1 MFNYDNKV
9 FEFINRVV
17 DTMFVTLL
25 WVVFSLPVI
34 TIGASTTAYYETVHK
49 VLRQNKNY
57 IWHTFWTTFISNFKR
72 STIVWLI
79 QLGLSLFFL
88 LDLKITKE
96 ALAQGQ
102 KEGFLYYFF
111 CVTIIVMYVWF
122 IFNCAY
128 IARIEDG
135 IKKTMKNTAIMM
147 IMNLQWAALIFVI
160 LCASFVVIA
169 FVPISV
175 LFVPTG
181 VMFLYDLII
190 LKVFNKYINM
200 ADEEKVVEV
209 DESEVVMHDTS
220 NI

>member
-17 DTMFVTLL
+17 DTIFATLL

-34 TIGASTTAYYETVHK
+34 TIGASTTAFYETVHK
-49 VLRQNKNY
+49 VLRKNKGY
-57 IWHTFWTTFISNFKR
+57 IWRTFWTTFRSNFIR

-79 QLGLSLFFL
+79 QFGLSLFFL
-88 LDLKITKE
+88 LDMKIMKE
-96 ALAQGQ
+96 ALAQG
-102 KEGFLYYFF
+102 ERGGWLYYFF
-111 CVTIIVMYVWF
+111 LLSLLVMYVWF

-135 IKKTMKNTAIMM
+135 VKKTMKNTAIMM
-147 IMNLQWAALIFVI
+147 ILNLQWAALIFVI
-160 LCASFVVIA
+160 VFVAFVVIA
-169 FVPISV
+169 FVPISA
-175 LFVPTG
+175 LFIPTG

-200 ADEEKVVEV
+200 DDEEKVDEV
-209 DESEVVMHDTS
+209 DEDEVVMHDITE
-220 NI
+220 

>member
-17 DTMFVTLL
+17 DTMFAALL
-25 WVVFSLPVI
+25 WVAFSLPVI
-34 TIGASTTAYYETVHK
+34 TIGASTTAFYETVHK
-49 VLRQNKNY
+49 VIRQNKGY
-57 IWHTFWTTFISNFKR
+57 IWRTFWNTFRGNFKR
-72 STIVWLI
+72 ATLVWLI
-79 QLGLSLFFL
+79 HFGLSCFFL
-88 LDLKITKE
+88 LDMRIMKE
-96 ALAQGQ
+96 ALAQGE
-102 KEGFLYYFF
+102 KGGWLYYFF
-111 CVTIIVMYVWF
+111 LVSLIVMYVWF

-160 LCASFVVIA
+160 VCVAFVAIA
-169 FVPISV
+169 FVPVSA

-181 VMFLYDLII
+181 VFVLYDMII

-200 ADEEKVVEV
+200 NDEDKVEEV
-209 DESEVVMHDTS
+209 DDEDVVMHD
-220 NI
+220 IAE

>member
-17 DTMFVTLL
+17 DTMFAALL
-25 WVVFSLPVI
+25 WVVFSIPVI
-34 TIGASTTAYYETVHK
+34 TIGASTTAFYETVHK
-49 VLRQNKNY
+49 VLRQNKGY
-57 IWHTFWTTFISNFKR
+57 IFRTFWNTFIGNFKR

-79 QLGLSLFFL
+79 QLGLSLFFI
-88 LDLKITKE
+88 LDMRIMKE

-102 KEGFLYYFF
+102 KGGGLYYFF
-111 CVTIIVMYVWF
+111 QFSLIVMYVWF

-135 IKKTMKNTAIMM
+135 IKKTMKNTMIMM
-147 IMNLQWAALIFVI
+147 VLNLQWAALIFVI
-160 LCASFVVIA
+160 IFAAFVVIA
-169 FVPISV
+169 YVPISA

-181 VMFLYDLII
+181 VFFLYDLII

-200 ADEEKVVEV
+200 DDEDKVDEV
-209 DESEVVMHDTS
+209 DEAEVVMHD
-220 NI
+220 IAE

>member
-17 DTMFVTLL
+17 DTMFAALL
-25 WVVFSLPVI
+25 WVLFSIPVI
-34 TIGASTTAYYETVHK
+34 TIGASTTAFYETVHK
-49 VLRQNKNY
+49 VLRQNKGY
-57 IWHTFWTTFISNFKR
+57 IFRTFWNTFKNNFKR

-79 QLGLSLFFL
+79 QFGLSLFFL
-88 LDLKITKE
+88 LDMQIMKE

-102 KEGFLYYFF
+102 KGGWLYYFF
-111 CVTIIVMYVWF
+111 MFSLIVMYVWF

-135 IKKTMKNTAIMM
+135 VKKTMKNTAIMM
-147 IMNLQWAALIFVI
+147 IMNLQWAALVFVI
-160 LCASFVVIA
+160 AIAAFAVIA

-181 VMFLYDLII
+181 IFVLYDMII

-200 ADEEKVVEV
+200 DDEDKVDEV
-209 DESEVVMHDTS
+209 DEDEVVMHD
-220 NI
+220 IAE

>member
-17 DTMFVTLL
+17 DTMFVALL

>member
-17 DTMFVTLL
+17 DTMFVALL

-34 TIGASTTAYYETVHK
+34 TIGASTTAFYETVHK
-49 VLRQNKNY
+49 VLRQNRGY
-57 IWHTFWTTFISNFKR
+57 IWRTFWKTFTSNFKR

-88 LDLKITKE
+88 LDMQIMKE
-96 ALAQGQ
+96 ALAQGE
-102 KEGFLYYFF
+102 KGGWLYYFF
-111 CVTIIVMYVWF
+111 MISLVIMYVWF

-135 IKKTMKNTAIMM
+135 VKKTMKNTLIMM

-160 LCASFVVIA
+160 LCAGCAAVV
-169 FVPISV
+169 FVPISI
-175 LFVPTG
+175 LFIPSG
-181 VMFLYDLII
+181 VFFLYDVII

-200 ADEEKVVEV
+200 GDEEKKEEV
-209 DESEVVMHDTS
+209 DESEVVMHD
-220 NI
+220 IAE

>member
-17 DTMFVTLL
+17 DTMFAALL
-25 WVVFSLPVI
+25 WVVFSIPVI
-34 TIGASTTAYYETVHK
+34 TIGASTTAFYETVHK
-49 VLRQNKNY
+49 VLRQNKGY
-57 IWHTFWTTFISNFKR
+57 IFRTFWNTFRSNFKR
-72 STIVWLI
+72 STLVWLFHF
-79 QLGLSLFFL
+79 GFSLFFL
-88 LDLKITKE
+88 LDMKIMKE

-102 KEGFLYYFF
+102 KGGWLYYFF
-111 CVTIIVMYVWF
+111 MVSLVVMYVWF

-135 IKKTMKNTAIMM
+135 VKKTMKNTAIMM

-160 LCASFVVIA
+160 LCAAIAVIA

-181 VMFLYDLII
+181 VFVLYDMIV

-200 ADEEKVVEV
+200 DDEDKIEEV
-209 DESEVVMHDTS
+209 DEAEVVMHD
-220 NI
+220 IAE

>member
-17 DTMFVTLL
+17 DTIFVALL
-25 WVVFSLPVI
+25 WVVFSLPII
-34 TIGASTTAYYETVHK
+34 TIGASTTAFYETVHK
-49 VLRQNKNY
+49 VLRQNKGY
-57 IWHTFWTTFISNFKR
+57 IWRTFWNTFRTNFKR

-79 QLGLSLFFL
+79 QFGLSLFFL
-88 LDLKITKE
+88 LDMRIMKE

-102 KEGFLYYFF
+102 KGGWLYYFF
-111 CVTIIVMYVWF
+111 LLSIIVMYVWF

-135 IKKTMKNTAIMM
+135 VKKTMKNTAIMM
-147 IMNLQWAALIFVI
+147 LINIQWAALIFVI
-160 LCASFVVIA
+160 VCAAFVVIA
-169 FVPISV
+169 FVPISA
-175 LFVPTG
+175 LFIPTG

-200 ADEEKVVEV
+200 NDEEKVDEV
-209 DESEVVMHDTS
+209 DDEEVVMHDITE
-220 NI
+220 

>member
-9 FEFINRVV
+9 FEFINKVV
-17 DTMFVTLL
+17 DTMFAALL
-25 WVVFSLPVI
+25 WVVFSIPVI
-34 TIGASTTAYYETVHK
+34 TFGASTTAFYETVHK
-49 VLRQNKNY
+49 VLRQNKGY
-57 IWHTFWTTFISNFKR
+57 IFKTFWKTFIGNFKR

-88 LDLKITKE
+88 LDMRIMKE

-102 KEGFLYYFF
+102 KGGWLYYFF
-111 CVTIIVMYVWF
+111 LFSLVVMYVWF

-135 IKKTMKNTAIMM
+135 VKKTMKNTAIMM
-147 IMNLQWAALIFVI
+147 IMNLQWAALILVI
-160 LCASFVVIA
+160 VVAAFAIIA
-169 FVPISV
+169 LVPISV

-181 VMFLYDLII
+181 VFFLYDLII

-200 ADEEKVVEV
+200 DDEDKVDEV
-209 DESEVVMHDTS
+209 DEDEVVMHD
-220 NI
+220 IAE

>member
-17 DTMFVTLL
+17 DTMFATLL
-25 WVVFSLPVI
+25 WVIFSLPVI
-34 TIGASTTAYYETVHK
+34 TIGASTTAFYETVHK
-49 VLRQNKNY
+49 VIRQNKGY
-57 IWHTFWTTFISNFKR
+57 IWRTFWTTFTSNFKR
-72 STIVWLI
+72 ATIVWLI
-79 QLGLSLFFL
+79 QFGLSLFFL
-88 LDLKITKE
+88 LDMKIMKE

-102 KEGFLYYFF
+102 KGGWLYYFF
-111 CVTIIVMYVWF
+111 LVSLVVMYVWF

-135 IKKTMKNTAIMM
+135 VKKTMKNTGIMM
-147 IMNLQWAALIFVI
+147 LMNLQWVALIFVI
-160 LCASFVVIA
+160 VCAALAVIA

-181 VMFLYDLII
+181 VFVVYDMII

-200 ADEEKVVEV
+200 ADEEKVEEV
-209 DESEVVMHDTS
+209 DDADVVMHD
-220 NI
+220 IAE